1 MTRYFVIAWILLSGG
16 FHAQAQSDSGQLAL
30 EARKVLKTYC
40 FKCHGAE
47 FKVPRLNMLDL
58 DLLVEKPADGDPYV
72 LPGNPESSMIWQR
85 MGQAEDMPP
94 EEHPQPS
101 DEEKAIV
108 EKWIR
113 EGAAAAVEPD
123 RKRIEVKDVL
133 AAITAHLNA
142 ATVEGDS
149 PADKRYFS
157 IHHLHNNSSV
167 SVADLRLYRAAL
179 SKALN
184 SLSSKRS
191 IVVPKAIDDQET
203 VFAIDLNDYGWDVDR
218 WKSAV
223 KTYPYG
229 VRWRSSDLNRVAGLI
244 NQQMGG
250 ALNGA
255 DSVPYIRADW
265 FIRTATRPPVYE
277 LLLELPNTLGDLEK
291 KIGVDVQEDFRIGSR
306 ALQRAGFSGSGV
318 SRHNR
323 LVDRHSGNKMSVDY
337 YYKSYDFAKSS
348 GRGAIS
354 LFPLGPKFE
363 GDPFRFDS
371 TAFEHDGGEV
381 LWSLPNGLQGYMLG
395 DAKGNRLPGD
405 EAPIKIVRDV
415 NEFAGTPVITNGI
428 SCIGCHKKGI
438 IDYSDN
444 IQNNLVFGGE
454 RGEKIQEIF
463 IKDEQLRPLLQ
474 ADRKLFTDAL
484 TKCIS
489 PFLKEGED
497 YGNGTPFE
505 RIEDTPEPVT
515 TVSRWYDRDLTS
527 VDAAAELD
535 MELNDFTGIVRNNN
549 RIKQLGVAPLG
560 LQLRVPRQLWDSLE
574 ETGVSVFQRL
584 FTETGAGSATSLDD

>member
-1 MTRYFVIAWILLSGG
+1 MARYMALALIFFSAWSY
-16 FHAQAQSDSGQLAL
+16 AQAQSDAGQLAF
-30 EARKVLKTYC
+30 EAQKVLKTYC

-58 DLLVEKPADGDPYV
+58 DILVETPADGDPYV
-72 LPGNPESSMIWQR
+72 LPGDPDNSMIWQR

-94 EEHPQPS
+94 AEHPQPS
-101 DEEKAIV
+101 AEEKSIV

-113 EGAAAAVEPD
+113 EGAIATVEPTRD
-123 RKRIEVKDVL
+123 RIEIKQVL
-133 AAITAHLNA
+133 AVITTHLNK

-149 PADKRYFS
+149 PTDKRYFS
-157 IHHLHNNSSV
+157 IHHLHNSNAV
-167 SVADLRLYRAAL
+167 SAADLRLHRAAL

-184 SLSSKRS
+184 SLSTKRT
-191 IVVPKAIDDQET
+191 IAVPQPIDDHET
-203 VFAIDLNDYGWDVDR
+203 VFAIDLNDYGWDVDL

-223 KTYPYG
+223 KSYPYG
-229 VRWRSSDLNRVAGLI
+229 VKWRNADLNRLADLI
-244 NQQMGG
+244 HEQMGG
-250 ALNGA
+250 SLNGA
-255 DSVPYIRADW
+255 DAVPFIRADW

-277 LLLELPNTLGDLEK
+277 MLLDLPNTLGELEQ
-291 KIGVDVQEDFRIGSR
+291 KIGVNVQEDFRIGSR

-323 LVDRHSGNKMSVDY
+323 LVDRHSGNEMNVNY

-363 GDPFRFDS
+363 DNPFRFNDV
-371 TAFEHDGGEV
+371 AFDHDGGEV
-381 LWSLPNGLQGYMLG
+381 IWSLANGLQGYMLA

-415 NEFAGTPVITNGI
+415 NEFSGTPVITNGI

-444 IQNNLVFGGE
+444 IQNNLVYGGE
-454 RGEKIQEIF
+454 RGQKIQELF
-463 IKDEQLRPLLQ
+463 VKDEKLKPLLQ
-474 ADRKLFTDAL
+474 ADRKIFVDAL
-484 TKCIS
+484 KKCVS

-515 TVSRWYDRDLTS
+515 TVSRWYDRDLTA

-535 MELNDFTGIVRNNN
+535 SDLDEFRGIVKNNN

-560 LQLRVPRQLWDSLE
+560 LDLRVPRQLWDSLE